1 MEKLTDVEN
10 VTITD
15 VTKCVENNDDGAGDS
30 NDDSDD
36 DDDDDNDTEITNG
49 LETNESVNDSI
60 MNSILSIARIRAVKA
75 IEAATIA
82 EAMLLSY
89 REETVITDDSNVT
102 TVHAAKVAEAT
113 EIAVRT
119 ASVARKAIAYASNV
133 SKDASS
139 VAESNII
146 TSIVA
151 AITAN
156 RECRDANALYMIAC
170 NNLTNETTIQNTYN
184 AKQSWSLIADDS
196 ICSFHDACIDGN
208 YEALISDTVD
218 AGK

>member
-1 MEKLTDVEN
+1 M
-10 VTITD
+10 
-15 VTKCVENNDDGAGDS
+15 DD
-30 NDDSDD
+30 
-36 DDDDDNDTEITNG
+36 
-49 LETNESVNDSI
+49 DSI
-60 MNSILSIARIRAVKA
+60 MNTILNVVRMRAVKA

-82 EAMLLSY
+82 EAILVSY
-89 REETVITDDSNVT
+89 REETVITDDKNVT
-102 TVHAAKVAEAT
+102 IVHAGKVAEAT
-113 EIAVRT
+113 EIAVKT
-119 ASVARKAIAYASNV
+119 ASIARKLIAEASTF
-133 SKDASS
+133 SKDVSA

-146 TSIVA
+146 ISIVA